1 MSDLGN
7 GIATPPPSKISPPT
21 PMNDGEIISPDE
33 WIGLAKSESNRFLRE
48 RVLKLYAKA
57 NGLGNITELVEALR
71 SKRLNTYASAKKLM
85 DSLNGMAPK
94 SRAT

>member
-1 MSDLGN
+1 
-7 GIATPPPSKISPPT
+7 
-21 PMNDGEIISPDE
+21 MNDGEIISPDE

-71 SKRLNTYASAKKLM
+71 SKRLNTYASAKKLT

-94 SRAT
+94 SRATYRATITTFWDACLGEDS